1 MHIGTVLQDSSF
13 GRGAHFYVSHISSLQ
28 LFMYL
33 VLLCSNKLVH
43 YGRIIEST
51 KDICTLA
58 EQCACTKS
66 GTVCRYIEGCIQRMD
81 AREDLKKKS
90 KKINP
95 EGCMLSLRGGGP
107 WV

>member
-1 MHIGTVLQDSSF
+1 
-13 GRGAHFYVSHISSLQ
+13 
-28 LFMYL
+28 MYL

-95 EGCMLSLRGGGP
+95 EGCMLSLRGGGSRGYEG
-107 WV
+107 VELGFRIFACNLREAFTRKKRK